1 MSTTSLIRDISF
13 AGKWLSDFGVFPDF
27 SKAFN
32 TPEYSVS
39 SESIPGKNGNLL
51 RGENRFENKRLTIPC
66 LIKKNFKRNFDDL
79 VDFLTS
85 SSGTYQRLEITAKPG
100 VYRMAAFYTAINPE
114 TGPFLRWGKFDLVF
128 DCMPQ
133 QFLKVGENKIDY
145 SDAIVTSLMNPTL
158 KPSRPLLIVEPT
170 TNDGS
175 ITINAQVI
183 RIRANNYRFYID
195 CELMHAY
202 RLNTNNEAVS
212 MDAYVTMPDD
222 YVQLMPGENR
232 ISTNDAA
239 MAIVP
244 RWWRL

>member
-1 MSTTSLIRDISF
+1 
-13 AGKWLSDFGVFPDF
+13 
-27 SKAFN
+27 
-32 TPEYSVS
+32 
-39 SESIPGKNGNLL
+39 
-51 RGENRFENKRLTIPC
+51 
-66 LIKKNFKRNFDDL
+66 LIKQNFKRNFDDL
-79 VDFLTS
+79 IDFLTS
-85 SSGTYQRLEITAKPG
+85 SAGTYQRLEITAQPD
-100 VYRMAAFYTAINPE
+100 VYRMAAFYSPINPE

-133 QFLKVGENKIDY
+133 KFLKVGENKIDY

-170 TNDGS
+170 ASNGT
-175 ITINAQVI
+175 ITINEQVI
-183 RIRANNYRFYID
+183 TNTANSYRFYID

-202 RLNTNNEAVS
+202 RLNSSNAVVS

-222 YVQLMPGENR
+222 FVQLMPGENR